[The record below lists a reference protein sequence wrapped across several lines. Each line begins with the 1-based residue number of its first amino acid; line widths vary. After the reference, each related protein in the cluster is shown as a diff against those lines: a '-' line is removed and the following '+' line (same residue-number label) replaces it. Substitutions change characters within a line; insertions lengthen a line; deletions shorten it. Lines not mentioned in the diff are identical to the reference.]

1 MAAKLTSEEL
11 VRERD
16 FFADKVQQLET
27 RVRELEFQCATL
39 QRREGDLNQ
48 RLKELS
54 YQKVIAYRQSNPQRR
69 HQGRR

>member
-16 FFADKVQQLET
+16 FFAGKVQELET

-54 YQKVIAYRQSNPQRR
+54 YQKVVAYRQQTSPRR
-69 HQGRR
+69 NFNRR